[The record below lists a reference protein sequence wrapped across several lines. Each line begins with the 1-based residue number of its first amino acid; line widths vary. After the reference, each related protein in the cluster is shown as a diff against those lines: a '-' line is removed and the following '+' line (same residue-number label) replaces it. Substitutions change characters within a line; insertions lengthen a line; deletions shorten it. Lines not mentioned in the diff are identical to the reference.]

1 MDGHSGS
8 KSSGRHLALIV
19 EDNRDQAD
27 IMARAL
33 QIAGFSTD
41 IAYTGSEALAKLA
54 LAVPDLVLL
63 DLNLPDISGTGLL
76 FQIRAN
82 PRLRKV
88 RIIVATLEPQSSELI
103 YQRADAVL
111 TKPLD
116 LVQLCNL
123 ATHLCLLE

>member
-8 KSSGRHLALIV
+8 KSSGGYLALIV

-33 QIAGFSTD
+33 QIAGFRTD